1 MWSKNYVIYSVKF
14 PVLCRRYVAQ
24 EHKFSSVLE
33 KKSVKEYISAIYDY
47 NQLKSS
53 MRASSLA
60 ECVCFHGNTPR
71 EEGLFERP
79 RLCILCLNVSL
90 NAYR

>member
-1 MWSKNYVIYSVKF
+1 M
-14 PVLCRRYVAQ
+14 Q
-24 EHKFSSVLE
+24 EIRCSRTQIQFGFGKE
-33 KKSVKEYISAIYDY
+33 SVKEYISAIYDY

-60 ECVCFHGNTPR
+60 ECVCFHGNTPS

>member
-1 MWSKNYVIYSVKF
+1 MQKIRGSKTQIQF
-14 PVLCRRYVAQ
+14 G
-24 EHKFSSVLE
+24 FG

-47 NQLKSS
+47 NQLKSN